1 MLTVGQLLV
10 RDHLGSLMRFAGGH
24 PDAGPV
30 HSVALI
36 ERLAEIKQ
44 AHPGSMCVCT
54 GEASLEAD
62 TYRLDLA
69 IRNAAARGVKA
80 LVFKRGSRPIAP
92 TARLLAER
100 SRVALLAA
108 SEDCDLGGLV
118 NRLNAA
124 LRDDVVDILAG
135 AQTLLEALD
144 SVTPGDTPPD
154 FDAWAQHATRVLGRT
169 VRRDD
174 PDCRILAEARIG
186 EHPVVRFGADRG
198 NPGSDTVVK
207 LALRAMAGAAVRVM
221 SPAYSTPLRDRAMAS
236 LLAELILA
244 DRTSDLLIARAEQL
258 GFQPAGNHFVI
269 RIALEDHGSEVD
281 RAARLAATREA
292 GDRLARHTLSGHR
305 GEGAWHPV
313 GLAETLT
320 YVWTGNPI
328 DPLPAPFIRTSA
340 AALVASIDR
349 ELRPAALWCGVGG
362 VHEGIHG
369 LRASAAEARAALTH
383 AQTSGIV
390 SRPILYDAM
399 GLRRMLL
406 EWATAD
412 APRRAFDGLLRPM
425 ASMTPSKRRKMI
437 DTIVALFEH
446 EGNLA
451 EAARHLGVHRN
462 TIDTRRREIYD
473 LLDLDPADSD
483 HRLMLYLAAR
493 TRSHWPVGAGR

>member
-1 MLTVGQLLV
+1 M
-10 RDHLGSLMRFAGGH
+10 HFAGGH

-30 HSVALI
+30 YRVALI
-36 ERLAEIKQ
+36 EQLSEIEHAQ
-44 AHPGSMCVCT
+44 PGSVCVCT
-54 GEASLEAD
+54 GEASREAD

-69 IRNAAARGVKA
+69 IRNAAARGVKS

-92 TARLLAER
+92 TARILAER
-100 SRVALLAA
+100 SHIALLAV
-108 SEDCDLGGLV
+108 SPDCDLGELM
-118 NRLNAA
+118 NRLNGAV
-124 LRDDVVDILAG
+124 REDVVDTLAG
-135 AQTLLEALD
+135 AQALLETLD
-144 SVTPGDTPPD
+144 GVTPRAAPPD

-174 PDCRILAEARIG
+174 PGCPILAEARIG
-186 EHPVVRFGADRG
+186 EHPVVRFGADQG
-198 NPGSDTVVK
+198 NPESDTVVD
-207 LALRAMAGAAVRVM
+207 LALRAMADAAVRVM
-221 SPAYSTPLRDRAMAS
+221 RPAYLTPLRDRAMAS
-236 LLAELILA
+236 VLAELILA
-244 DRTSDLLIARAEQL
+244 DRASDLLIARAEQM
-258 GFQPAGNHFVI
+258 GFRLASSHFVI
-269 RIALEDHGSEVD
+269 RIALEGHGSEVD
-281 RAARLAATREA
+281 RAARLAAVHEA
-292 GDRLARHTLSGHR
+292 GDRLARHTLSAHR
-305 GEGAWHPV
+305 AGGSWHPV

-320 YVWTGNPI
+320 YVWTGSVS
-328 DPLPAPFIRTSA
+328 DPPAAPFIRTSA
-340 AALVASIDR
+340 AALVAAIDR
-349 ELRPAALWCGVGG
+349 ELRPSALWCGVGG
-362 VHEGIHG
+362 VHEGVHG

-383 AQTSGIV
+383 AQGSGIV

-446 EGNLA
+446 EGSLA

-462 TIDTRRREIYD
+462 TIDMRRRELYD

-493 TRSHWPVGAGR
+493 TRSHWPVAASR

>member
-1 MLTVGQLLV
+1 M
-10 RDHLGSLMRFAGGH
+10 HFAGGH
-24 PDAGPV
+24 PEAGPV
-30 HSVALI
+30 YRVGLI
-36 ERLAEIKQ
+36 ERLAEIEHAQ
-44 AHPGSMCVCT
+44 PGSLCVCT
-54 GEASLEAD
+54 GEASREAD

-69 IRNAAARGVKA
+69 IRNAAARGVKC
-80 LVFKRGSRPIAP
+80 LVFKRGPRPIAP
-92 TARLLAER
+92 TARILAGR
-100 SRVALLAA
+100 SRVALLTV
-108 SEDCDLGGLV
+108 SPDCDLGGLM
-118 NRLNAA
+118 NHLNAA

-135 AQTLLEALD
+135 AQTLMETLD
-144 SVTPGDTPPD
+144 GVTPGDTPPD
-154 FDAWAQHATRVLGRT
+154 FDAWARHATRVVGRT

-174 PDCRILAEARIG
+174 PGCTIIAEARIG
-186 EHPVVRFGADRG
+186 EHSVVRFGTDGG
-198 NPGSDTVVK
+198 NPESDTVVK
-207 LALRAMAGAAVRVM
+207 LVLRAMADAAVRVTR
-221 SPAYSTPLRDRAMAS
+221 PAYLTPLRDRALAS
-236 LLAELILA
+236 LLAELILT
-244 DRTSDLLIARAEQL
+244 DRTSDLLIARAEQM
-258 GFQPAGNHFVI
+258 GFRLAGSHFVI
-269 RIALEDHGSEVD
+269 RIGLEDHDSGVD
-281 RAARLAATREA
+281 RAPQLAAIHEA
-292 GDRLARHTLSGHR
+292 VDRLARQTLSGHR
-305 GEGAWHPV
+305 AEGAWHAV

-320 YVWTGNPI
+320 YVWTGTVA
-328 DPLPAPFIRTSA
+328 DPLSAPFIRTSA
-340 AALVASIDR
+340 AALVATIDR

-362 VHEGIHG
+362 VHEGVHG

-451 EAARHLGVHRN
+451 EAARRLGVHRN
-462 TIDTRRREIYD
+462 TIDMRRREVYD

-493 TRSHWPVGAGR
+493 TRSHWPVSAGR